1 MITLLDKFKT
11 VVLQFASL
19 HDTLN
24 LINEDDIRILEE
36 SVIYISELEER
47 DRLARQIIKDFIL
60 ENANMCREFND
71 NKFLFNSDYIERA
84 EKFIKGVI
92 YEVI

>member
-36 SVIYISELEER
+36 SVIYISELENVINWQ
-47 DRLARQIIKDFIL
+47 DRLLKILFLKTQICAESLMMI
-60 ENANMCREFND
+60 N
-71 NKFLFNSDYIERA
+71 FLFNSDYIERA
-84 EKFIKGVI
+84 EKFIK
-92 YEVI
+92 EEENEN

>member
-1 MITLLDKFKT
+1 MITLLDKIKT
-11 VVLQFASL
+11 IVLQFANL
-19 HDTLN
+19 HDKLN
-24 LINEDDIRILEE
+24 LIDEDDIKTLEE
-36 SVIYISELEER
+36 SVIYISELEKR

-84 EKFIKGVI
+84 EEFIK
-92 YEVI
+92 E

>member
-11 VVLQFASL
+11 VVLQFANL
-19 HDTLN
+19 HDKLN
-24 LINEDDIRILEE
+24 LIDEDDIKTLEK
-36 SVIYISELEER
+36 SVIYINELEKR
-47 DRLARQIIKDFIL
+47 DKLAKQIIKDFIL

-84 EKFIKGVI
+84 EKFIKG
-92 YEVI
+92 E

>member
-11 VVLQFASL
+11 VVLQFANL
-19 HDTLN
+19 HDKLN
-24 LINEDDIRILEE
+24 LIDEDDIKTLEE
-36 SVIYISELEER
+36 SVIYISELEKR

-84 EKFIKGVI
+84 EEFIK
-92 YEVI
+92 E

>member
-11 VVLQFASL
+11 VVLQFARL

-24 LINEDDIRILEE
+24 LINEGDIRILEE
-36 SVIYISELEER
+36 SVIYISELEKR

-84 EKFIKGVI
+84 EKFIKG
-92 YEVI
+92 E

>member
-11 VVLQFASL
+11 VVLQFVRL

-24 LINEDDIRILEE
+24 LIDEDDIR
-36 SVIYISELEER
+36 
-47 DRLARQIIKDFIL
+47 IL

-84 EKFIKGVI
+84 EKFIKG
-92 YEVI
+92 E

>member
-1 MITLLDKFKT
+1 MITLLDKLKT
-11 VVLQFASL
+11 IVLQFANS
-19 HDTLN
+19 HDKLN
-24 LINEDDIRILEE
+24 LIDEDDIRILEE

-84 EKFIKGVI
+84 EKFIKG
-92 YEVI
+92 E